1 MAASLVA
8 VLNSLESK
16 ISELIESRTQLK
28 TQVAFLEEENR
39 QLKSQLLEKDNRINS
54 LSNDLEFLTMSHKLA
69 DNPDALIATR
79 RKIARLIRTI
89 DTCISMIKEE

>member
-69 DNPDALIATR
+69 DNPDTLIATR